1 MREDWPHGCRWNKTE
16 ISAGPLNLEF
26 SGMRLAQREA
36 TSGEFLS
43 IIGGLEAMVGQL
55 QALVTATRWGWGVLE
70 AAWRKGRV
78 R

>member
-1 MREDWPHGCRWNKTE
+1 MRDDWPRRYRRNKTE

-43 IIGGLEAMVGQL
+43 LTGGLEAMVGQRE
-55 QALVTATRWGWGVLE
+55 ALVTPAGFGGGAGKSAE
-70 AAWRKGRV
+70 KG
-78 R
+78 